1 MNIQTTTASSV
12 TRRPLSKLLDPKSV
26 AVIGASDNPSRIG
39 GRPLYYLLKGQ
50 FKGEVYAIN
59 ANRDTVQGMKA
70 YKSILDVPA
79 PVDAVIIAV
88 PANVVVQTIEDCA
101 KKGVGAAVIFSS
113 GFAEQD
119 EQGAEWQAQ
128 LTEISQRTGIRLL
141 GPNCLGTF
149 NAKTG
154 WLATFSTSVE
164 QYPVQPGPIAI
175 ASQSGA
181 FGSHLYTVAT
191 KRGIRCTYWVT
202 TGNESDVE
210 LSECIAY
217 YAQSEEVGVIAV
229 YAEGVRNGPG
239 LREALELAYKNK
251 KPVIFQKVGRSGAG
265 AEAAASH
272 TASLAG
278 SDAVYD
284 ALFRQFGVFR
294 VDSIEELLDI
304 ALACQAGHM
313 PKGDKLGIM
322 TISGGAGVQMADTA
336 EACGLNV
343 APMPEDQQKY
353 LKELIPFAGVR
364 NPVDITAQ
372 ALNDISLIGKFTD
385 SMMQR
390 GGYDAVVAFFTV
402 VAGSKMVSEKLIE
415 TLRDVREKY
424 ANAPM
429 VLSIVAPE
437 EVIRTYENAG
447 YTILEDPARAVRA
460 AAALVHFGTSFERG
474 LGSPPPAL
482 PPNVKRAPENAV
494 GEAEARSVLASAGI
508 PMAGTYLAT
517 TSQEAVAAW
526 QSIGGPVAMK
536 IVSPEILHKTEIGG
550 VKLGVYGKDDVANA
564 FDAIMEAGHDNRPK
578 ANIEGVLIS
587 EMVSGGVETVLGV
600 INDPVFGPAVMFGLG
615 GVFVEILGDV
625 VFRLAPF
632 GKDEAVRM
640 INEIKGIKM
649 LQGAR
654 GQPASDIDA
663 LADALVKLSVFA
675 AANSEQISS
684 IDINPFIVKETGA
697 IAVDALIVPPGHE
710 SNGN

>member
-1 MNIQTTTASSV
+1 MNAQSTVA
-12 TRRPLSKLLDPKSV
+12 RRPLSKLLDPKSV
-26 AVIGASDNPSRIG
+26 AVIGASDSPTRIG
-39 GRPLYYLLKGQ
+39 GRPLHYLLNGS
-50 FKGEVYAIN
+50 FAGPVYPVN
-59 ANRDTVQGMKA
+59 ANRDTVQGAEA
-70 YKSILDVPA
+70 YKSILDVPG
-79 PVDAVIIAV
+79 PVDAVIVAV
-88 PANVVVQTIEDCA
+88 PANIVVQTIEDCA
-101 KKGVGAAVIFSS
+101 TKGVGAAVIFSS

-119 EQGAEWQAQ
+119 EQGAEWQRQ
-128 LTEISQRTGIRLL
+128 LTEISNRTGIRLL
-141 GPNCLGTF
+141 GPNCLGAF

-154 WLATFSTSVE
+154 WLATFTTSVD

-181 FGSHLYTVAT
+181 FGSHLYTIAA

-217 YAQSEEVGVIAV
+217 YAQSDEVKVIAV

-239 LREALELAYKNK
+239 LRDALALAYKNR

-284 ALFRQFGVFR
+284 ALFRQYGVFR

-304 ALACQAGHM
+304 ALACQAGAM
-313 PKGDKLGIM
+313 PKGDKIGLM

-343 APMPEDQQKY
+343 SPMPEDQQKY
-353 LKELIPFAGVR
+353 LKQLIPFAGVR
-364 NPVDITAQ
+364 NPVDMTAQ
-372 ALNDISLIGKFTD
+372 ALNDLTLIKKFME
-385 SMMQR
+385 SMMDE

-402 VAGSKMVSEKLIE
+402 VAGYKHVSEQLIE
-415 TLRDVREKY
+415 TLRDIRARY

-437 EVIRTYENAG
+437 EIVRNYEAEG

-460 AAALVHFGTSFERG
+460 AAALIHFGTSFERG
-474 LGSPPPAL
+474 LGKAPPAL
-482 PPNVKRAPENAV
+482 PAAAKRAPEGTV
-494 GEAEARSVLASAGI
+494 GEAEARAILASAGV
-508 PMAGTYLAT
+508 PMAGTHLAT
-517 TSQEAVAAW
+517 SAAEAVAAW
-526 QSIGGPVAMK
+526 KSINGPVAMK

-550 VKLGVYGKDDVANA
+550 VKLGVNGADDVAAA
-564 FDAIMEAGHDNRPK
+564 FDAIMAAASKHHPK
-578 ANIEGVLIS
+578 ATLEGVIVS

-615 GVFVEILGDV
+615 GVFVEVLGDV
-625 VFRLAPF
+625 TFRLAPF
-632 GKDEAVRM
+632 GIDEAHRM
-640 INEIKGIKM
+640 IHEIKGIKM

-654 GQPASDIDA
+654 GMAPADIDA

-675 AANSEQISS
+675 ATNADRISS
-684 IDINPFIVKETGA
+684 IDVNPFIVKAKGA
-697 IAVDALIVPPGHE
+697 VAVDALIVPKGAE
-710 SNGN
+710 

>member
-1 MNIQTTTASSV
+1 MNASSKV
-12 TRRPLSKLLDPKSV
+12 ARRPLSKLLDPKSV
-26 AVIGASDNPSRIG
+26 AVIGASDNPTRIG
-39 GRPLYYLLKGQ
+39 GRPLHYLLNGS
-50 FKGEVYAIN
+50 FEGPVYPVN
-59 ANRDTVQGMKA
+59 ANRDTVQGAKA
-70 YKSILDVPA
+70 YKSILDVPG
-79 PVDAVIIAV
+79 PVDAVVVAV

-101 KKGVGAAVIFSS
+101 TKGVGAAVIFSS

-119 EQGAEWQAQ
+119 EQGAEWQQQ
-128 LTEISQRTGIRLL
+128 LTKISQRTGIRLL

-154 WLATFSTSVE
+154 WLATFTTSVD

-181 FGSHLYTVAT
+181 FGSHLYTVTA

-217 YAQSEEVGVIAV
+217 YALSDEVKVIAV

-239 LREALELAYKNK
+239 LREALELAYQNN

-278 SDAVYD
+278 SDAIYD
-284 ALFRQFGVFR
+284 ALFRQYGVFR

-304 ALACQAGHM
+304 ALACQAGAM
-313 PKGDKLGIM
+313 PKGDKIGLV

-364 NPVDITAQ
+364 NPVDVTAQ
-372 ALNDISLIGKFTD
+372 ALNDLTLIKKYME
-385 SMMQR
+385 SMMDK

-402 VAGSKMVSEKLIE
+402 AAGYKHVAEPLIE
-415 TLRDVREKY
+415 TLRDIRKNY
-424 ANAPM
+424 PDAPM

-437 EVIRTYENAG
+437 DIVKNYEAEG

-460 AAALVHFGTSFERG
+460 TAALIHFGTSFERG
-474 LGSPPPAL
+474 LGAPPPAL
-482 PPNVKRAPENAV
+482 PSGAKPAPSGTV
-494 GEAEARSVLASAGI
+494 GEAEARAVLASAGI
-508 PMAGTYLAT
+508 PMAGTHLAT
-517 TSQEAVAAW
+517 SAGEAVAAW
-526 QSIGGPVAMK
+526 KTIGGPVAMK

-550 VKLGVYGKDDVANA
+550 VKLGVNGEEDVAAA
-564 FDAIMEAGHDNRPK
+564 FEAIMAAGKQHHPN
-578 ANIEGVLIS
+578 ATLEGVIVS

-600 INDPVFGPAVMFGLG
+600 VNDPVFGPAVMFGLG
-615 GVFVEILGDV
+615 GVFVEVLEDV
-625 VFRLAPF
+625 TFRLAPF
-632 GKDEAVRM
+632 GIDEAHRM

-649 LQGAR
+649 LHGAR
-654 GQPASDIDA
+654 GMPPADLDA
-663 LADALVKLSVFA
+663 LADALVKLSIFA
-675 AANSEQISS
+675 AANADRVSS
-684 IDINPFIVKETGA
+684 IDVNPFIVKENGA
-697 IAVDALIVPPGHE
+697 VAVDALIVPAGAE
-710 SNGN
+710 

>member
-1 MNIQTTTASSV
+1 MNVQSPV
-12 TRRPLSKLLDPKSV
+12 VRRPLSKLLDPKSV
-26 AVIGASDNPSRIG
+26 AIIGASDNHARIG
-39 GRPLYYLLKGQ
+39 GRPLYYLLNGS
-50 FKGEVYAIN
+50 FEGEVYPVN
-59 ANRDTVQGMKA
+59 ANRETVQGVKA
-70 YKSILDVPA
+70 YKSILDVPGE
-79 PVDAVIIAV
+79 VDAVVIAV
-88 PANVVVQTIEDCA
+88 PAEVVVQTIEDCA
-101 KKGVGAAVIFSS
+101 AKGVGAAVIFSS

-119 EQGAEWQAQ
+119 EQGAAWQEQ
-128 LTEISQRTGIRLL
+128 LTEISKRTGIRLL
-141 GPNCLGTF
+141 GPNCLGVF

-154 WLATFSTSVE
+154 WLATFTTSVE
-164 QYPVQPGPIAI
+164 QYPVRPGPIAI

-181 FGSHLYTVAT
+181 FGSHLYTVAA

-210 LSECIAY
+210 LSECISY
-217 YAQSEEVGVIAV
+217 YAQSDEVKVIAV
-229 YAEGVRNGPG
+229 YAEGARNGPG
-239 LREALELAYKNK
+239 LRDALALAYKNK

-284 ALFRQFGVFR
+284 ALFRQYGVFR

-304 ALACQAGHM
+304 ALACQAGAM
-313 PKGDKLGIM
+313 PKGNKIGLL

-364 NPVDITAQ
+364 NPVDVTAQ
-372 ALNDISLIGKFTD
+372 ALNDLSLIQKFME
-385 SMMQR
+385 SMMDE

-402 VAGSKMVSEKLIE
+402 VAGSKMLSGKLIE
-415 TLRDVREKY
+415 TLRHIRQKY
-424 ANAPM
+424 ADAPM

-437 EVIRTYENAG
+437 DVVRDYEAEG

-460 AAALVHFGTSFERG
+460 AAALIHFGTAFERG
-474 LGSPPPAL
+474 HGTLPPAL
-482 PPNVKRAPENAV
+482 PTNAMPAPRDSV
-494 GEAEARSVLASAGI
+494 GEAEARAILASAGI
-508 PMAGTYLAT
+508 PMAGTHLAT
-517 TSQEAVAAW
+517 TAHEAVAAW
-526 QSIGGPVAMK
+526 KSIGGPTAMK

-550 VKLGVYGKDDVANA
+550 VKLGVDGAEDVVAA
-564 FDAIMEAGHDNRPK
+564 FDAIMAAGKEHHPD
-578 ANIEGVLIS
+578 ATLDGVIVS

-615 GVFVEILGDV
+615 GVFVEVLGDV
-625 VFRLAPF
+625 TFRLAPF
-632 GKDEAVRM
+632 GVDEARRM

-649 LQGAR
+649 LHGAR
-654 GQPASDIDA
+654 GTPPADIDA

-675 AANSEQISS
+675 AANAERISS
-684 IDINPFIVKETGA
+684 IDVNPFIVKEKGA
-697 IAVDALIVPPGHE
+697 VAVDALIVPAGAEAKLAGGH
-710 SNGN
+710 

>member
-1 MNIQTTTASSV
+1 MNASSTV
-12 TRRPLSKLLDPKSV
+12 DRRPLSKLLDPKSV
-26 AVIGASDNPSRIG
+26 AVIGASDNPTRIG
-39 GRPLYYLLKGQ
+39 GRPLHYLLNGS
-50 FKGEVYAIN
+50 FEGPVYPVN
-59 ANRDTVQGMKA
+59 ANRDTVQGAKA
-70 YKSILDVPA
+70 YKSILDVPG
-79 PVDAVIIAV
+79 PVDAVVVAV
-88 PANVVVQTIEDCA
+88 PANVVVQTIKDCA
-101 KKGVGAAVIFSS
+101 AKGVGAAVIFSS

-119 EQGAEWQAQ
+119 EQGAEWQRQ
-128 LTEISQRTGIRLL
+128 LTEISHRTGIRLL

-154 WLATFSTSVE
+154 WLATFTTSVD

-181 FGSHLYTVAT
+181 FGSHLYTVAA

-217 YAQSEEVGVIAV
+217 YAQSDEVRVIAV

-239 LREALELAYKNK
+239 LREALELAYQNN

-278 SDAVYD
+278 SDAIYD
-284 ALFRQFGVFR
+284 ALFRQYGVFR

-304 ALACQAGHM
+304 ALACQAGAM
-313 PKGDKLGIM
+313 PKGDKIGLV

-364 NPVDITAQ
+364 NPVDVTAQ
-372 ALNDISLIGKFTD
+372 ALNDLTLIKKYME
-385 SMMQR
+385 SMMDK

-402 VAGSKMVSEKLIE
+402 AAGYKHVAEPLIE
-415 TLRDVREKY
+415 TLRNIRKNYPD
-424 ANAPM
+424 APM

-437 EVIRTYENAG
+437 DIVKNYEAEG

-460 AAALVHFGTSFERG
+460 TAALIHFGTSFERG
-474 LGSPPPAL
+474 LGAPPPAL
-482 PPNVKRAPENAV
+482 PSSAKPAPSGTV
-494 GEAEARSVLASAGI
+494 GEAEARAILASAGI
-508 PMAGTYLAT
+508 PMAGTHLAT
-517 TSQEAVAAW
+517 SAKEAVAAW
-526 QSIGGPVAMK
+526 KTVGGPVAMK

-550 VKLGVYGKDDVANA
+550 VKLGVNGEDDVAAA
-564 FDAIMEAGHDNRPK
+564 FEAIMAAGKQHHPD
-578 ANIEGVLIS
+578 ATLEGVIVS

-600 INDPVFGPAVMFGLG
+600 VNDPVFGPAVMFGLG
-615 GVFVEILGDV
+615 GVFVEVLEDV
-625 VFRLAPF
+625 TFRLAPF
-632 GKDEAVRM
+632 GIDEAHRM

-649 LQGAR
+649 LHGAR
-654 GQPASDIDA
+654 GMPRADLDA
-663 LADALVKLSVFA
+663 LANALVKLSVFA
-675 AANSEQISS
+675 AANADRISS
-684 IDINPFIVKETGA
+684 IDVNPFIVKESGA
-697 IAVDALIVPPGHE
+697 VAVDALIVPAGAE
-710 SNGN
+710 

>member
-1 MNIQTTTASSV
+1 MNASSTV
-12 TRRPLSKLLDPKSV
+12 TRRPLSKLLNPKSV
-26 AVIGASDNPSRIG
+26 AVIGASDNPTRIG
-39 GRPLYYLLKGQ
+39 GRPLDYLLNGS
-50 FKGEVYAIN
+50 FEGPVYPVN
-59 ANRDTVQGMKA
+59 ANRDTVQGAKA
-70 YKSILDVPA
+70 YKSILDVPG
-79 PVDAVIIAV
+79 PVDAVVVAV

-101 KKGVGAAVIFSS
+101 AKGVGAAVIFSS

-119 EQGAEWQAQ
+119 EQGAQWQRQ
-128 LTEISQRTGIRLL
+128 LTEISNRTGIRLL

-154 WLATFSTSVE
+154 WLATFTTSVD

-181 FGSHLYTVAT
+181 FGSHLYTVAA

-217 YAQSEEVGVIAV
+217 YAESDEVKVIAV

-239 LREALELAYKNK
+239 LREALELAYKNN

-278 SDAVYD
+278 SDAIYD
-284 ALFRQFGVFR
+284 ALFRQYGVFR

-304 ALACQAGHM
+304 ALACQAGAM
-313 PKGDKLGIM
+313 PKGDKIGLL

-364 NPVDITAQ
+364 NPVDVTAQ
-372 ALNDISLIGKFTD
+372 ALNDLTLIKKYME
-385 SMMQR
+385 SMMDK

-402 VAGSKMVSEKLIE
+402 AAGYKHVSGPLIE
-415 TLRDVREKY
+415 TLRDIRQKY
-424 ANAPM
+424 TDAPM
-429 VLSIVAPE
+429 VLSIVAPDDI
-437 EVIRTYENAG
+437 VRDYEAEG

-460 AAALVHFGTSFERG
+460 AAALIHFGMAFERG
-474 LGSPPPAL
+474 LGAPPPAL
-482 PPNVKRAPENAV
+482 PSNAQPAPTDSV
-494 GEAEARSVLASAGI
+494 GEAEARAILASAGI
-508 PMAGTYLAT
+508 PMAGTHLAT
-517 TSQEAVAAW
+517 TAEEAVAAW

-550 VKLGVYGKDDVANA
+550 VKLGVNGADDVAAA
-564 FDAIMEAGHDNRPK
+564 FEAIMAAGKQHHPD
-578 ANIEGVLIS
+578 ATLEGVIVS

-615 GVFVEILGDV
+615 GVFVEVLGDV
-625 VFRLAPF
+625 TFRLAPF
-632 GKDEAVRM
+632 GVDEAHRM

-649 LQGAR
+649 LHGAR
-654 GQPASDIDA
+654 GMPPADLGA

-675 AANSEQISS
+675 AANAERFSS
-684 IDINPFIVKETGA
+684 IDVNPFIVKESGA
-697 IAVDALIVPPGHE
+697 VAVDALIVPTGAE
-710 SNGN
+710 

>member
-1 MNIQTTTASSV
+1 MNAQSTV

-26 AVIGASDNPSRIG
+26 AVIGASDSPTRIG
-39 GRPLYYLLKGQ
+39 GRPLHYLLNGS
-50 FKGEVYAIN
+50 FKGPVYPVN
-59 ANRDTVQGMKA
+59 ASRDTVQGAKA
-70 YKSILDVPA
+70 YKSILDVPG
-79 PVDAVIIAV
+79 PVDAVIVAV

-101 KKGVGAAVIFSS
+101 TKGVGAAVIFSS

-119 EQGAEWQAQ
+119 EQGAEWQRQ
-128 LTEISQRTGIRLL
+128 LTEISNRTGIRLL
-141 GPNCLGTF
+141 GPNCLGAF

-154 WLATFSTSVE
+154 WLATFTTSVD

-181 FGSHLYTVAT
+181 FGSHLYTIAA

-217 YAQSEEVGVIAV
+217 YAQSDEVKVIAV

-284 ALFRQFGVFR
+284 ALFRQYGVFR

-304 ALACQAGHM
+304 ALACQAGAM
-313 PKGDKLGIM
+313 PKGDKIGLM

-364 NPVDITAQ
+364 NPVDMTAQ
-372 ALNDISLIGKFTD
+372 ALNDLSLIKKFME
-385 SMMQR
+385 SMMDE

-402 VAGSKMVSEKLIE
+402 VAGYKHVSEQLIE
-415 TLRDVREKY
+415 TLRDIRAKY

-437 EVIRTYENAG
+437 EIVRNYEAEG

-460 AAALVHFGTSFERG
+460 AAALIHFGTAFERG
-474 LGSPPPAL
+474 LGKAPPAL
-482 PPNVKRAPENAV
+482 PASAKRAPEGTV
-494 GEAEARSVLASAGI
+494 GEAEARAILASAGV
-508 PMAGTYLAT
+508 PMAGMHLAK
-517 TSQEAVAAW
+517 SADEAVAAW
-526 QSIGGPVAMK
+526 KSIGGPVAMK

-550 VKLGVYGKDDVANA
+550 VKLGVNGAEDVAAA
-564 FDAIMEAGHDNRPK
+564 FDAIMAAAKKHHPK
-578 ANIEGVLIS
+578 ATLEGVIVS
-587 EMVSGGVETVLGV
+587 EMVSGGAETVLGV
-600 INDPVFGPAVMFGLG
+600 VNDPVFGPAVMFGLG
-615 GVFVEILGDV
+615 GVFVEVLGDV
-625 VFRLAPF
+625 TFRLAPF
-632 GKDEAVRM
+632 GIDEARRM

-649 LQGAR
+649 LHGAR
-654 GQPASDIDA
+654 GMAPADIDA
-663 LADALVKLSVFA
+663 LSDALVKLSVFA
-675 AANSEQISS
+675 AANADRISS
-684 IDINPFIVKETGA
+684 IDVNPFIVKDKGA
-697 IAVDALIVPPGHE
+697 VAVDALIVPKGAK
-710 SNGN
+710 

>member
-1 MNIQTTTASSV
+1 MSTQSPV
-12 TRRPLSKLLDPKSV
+12 VRRPLSKLLDPKSV
-26 AVIGASDNPSRIG
+26 AVIGASDNHSRIG
-39 GRPLYYLLKGQ
+39 GRPLHYLLNGP
-50 FKGEVYAIN
+50 FEGPVYPVN
-59 ANRDTVQGMKA
+59 ANRETVQGVKA
-70 YKSILDVPA
+70 YKSILDVPG

-88 PANVVVQTIEDCA
+88 PAPVVVQTIEDCA
-101 KKGVGAAVIFSS
+101 TKGVGAAVIFSS

-128 LTEISQRTGIRLL
+128 LTEISNRTGIRLL

-154 WLATFSTSVE
+154 WLATFSTSIE

-191 KRGIRCTYWVT
+191 KRGIKCTYWVT

-217 YAQSEEVGVIAV
+217 YAQSDEVKVIAV

-239 LREALELAYKNK
+239 LRDALELAYKNN

-304 ALACQAGHM
+304 ALACQAGAM
-313 PKGDKLGIM
+313 PKGDKIGIM

-372 ALNDISLIGKFTD
+372 ALNDFTLIKKFME
-385 SMMQR
+385 SMMDD

-402 VAGSKMVSEKLIE
+402 VAGSKMVSDQLIE
-415 TLRDVREKY
+415 TLRDIRQKY
-424 ANAPM
+424 ADAPM
-429 VLSIVAPE
+429 VLSIVAPDDI
-437 EVIRTYENAG
+437 VRNYEAEG

-460 AAALVHFGTSFERG
+460 AAALIHFGTSFERG
-474 LGSPPPAL
+474 LGAPPPAL
-482 PPNVKRAPENAV
+482 PATAARAPEGVV
-494 GEAEARSVLASAGI
+494 GEAEARNILASAGI
-508 PMAGTYLAT
+508 PMAGTHLAT
-517 TSQEAVAAW
+517 SSKEAVAAW
-526 QSIGGPVAMK
+526 KSIGGPTAMK

-550 VKLGVYGKDDVANA
+550 VKLGVDGAEDVAAA
-564 FDAIMEAGHDNRPK
+564 FEAIMAAGKQHHPD
-578 ANIEGVLIS
+578 ATLEGVIVS
-587 EMVSGGVETVLGV
+587 EMVGGGVETVLGV

-615 GVFVEILGDV
+615 GVFVEVLGDV
-625 VFRLAPF
+625 TFRLAPF
-632 GKDEAVRM
+632 GIDEAYRM

-649 LQGAR
+649 LHGAR
-654 GQPASDIDA
+654 GTAPADIDA

-675 AANSEQISS
+675 AANADRFSS
-684 IDINPFIVKETGA
+684 IDINPFIVKESGA
-697 IAVDALIVPPGHE
+697 VAVDALIVPAITE
-710 SNGN
+710 